1 MRRRARRAELQTASF
16 SVSDKLFSLSGKLFL
31 ALGIFTIAAFWALI
45 KPVGTDPDE
54 SIHLIHAWCGDA
66 GSSGRCP
73 TSKSDT
79 DLQLVPLRI
88 AKGLE
93 CNHKMSRACG
103 KSRYLPA
110 GYLFDASCQNLENAQ
125 ALIEVE
131 KYGIGTYPRP
141 LKQLQALVIGNDPD
155 SSVIRIRLLS
165 VLIATICIGGA
176 LFVVRHGHLKIWIF
190 LILVANP
197 FVLSLIASANPSSWA
212 FSSAIGFGVL
222 ILGLRRADLSTAR
235 PIARCRVFILAAVL
249 TIIALL
255 SRPDLQVL
263 VVAIGLV
270 LTGFVTWRLILTI
283 RDRRVK
289 CVLTTLSLAV
299 IVAGSIP
306 ALSRAEVLFRF
317 PVSSAKSPRTGVTL
331 ILSNLVPGLQYVTGS
346 VIGFPDGIY
355 STALS
360 PWFHLF
366 PVFILYLIELLKVEN
381 RPHLQGNLA
390 AIVLAMLLS
399 LAVILSAHQLLGQ
412 TFPGL
417 IQPRYFAPV
426 SIVGVA
432 TVIRLTKFRT
442 SNRAV
447 SLVSLAWVIGI
458 LVGMAHNTL
467 WYVSGINSVA
477 DLSSLSSVWKM
488 IISDDQSQRWWQ
500 DDIPLRPPVILVL
513 VWAVCWRM
521 AHLGLEILAVDET
534 EKMSRS
540 E

>member
-1 MRRRARRAELQTASF
+1 MRRRARRAELQTASL

-131 KYGIGTYPRP
+131 KSGIGTYPRP
-141 LKQLQALVIGNDPD
+141 LKQLQGLVIGNDPD
-155 SSVIRIRLLS
+155 SSVMRIRLLS

-190 LILVANP
+190 LTLVANP

-222 ILGLRRADLSTAR
+222 ILGLRRADLLTAG
-235 PIARCRVFILAAVL
+235 PIGHCGVFIHATFL
-249 TIIALL
+249 TIIAFL
-255 SRPDLQVL
+255 SRPDIQLL
-263 VVAIGLV
+263 VVTLGLIF
-270 LTGFVTWRLILTI
+270 TGFAVRKMTVAI
-283 RDRRVK
+283 RDRRIK
-289 CVLTTLSLAV
+289 FSLTVLFLGL
-299 IVAGSIP
+299 IVAGSISI
-306 ALSRAEVLFRF
+306 LDRTERF
-317 PVSSAKSPRTGVTL
+317 FSFPNSSANSSRIGIPL
-331 ILSNLVPGLQYVTGS
+331 ILYNLVPGLRYVAGS

-366 PVFILYLIELLKVEN
+366 PIFLLYLIELLKVEN

-399 LAVILSAHQLLGQ
+399 LSVILSAHQLLGQ

-447 SLVSLAWVIGI
+447 SLVSLAWVVGI
-458 LVGMAHNTL
+458 LVGMAHNML

-521 AHLGLEILAVDET
+521 AHLGSEILALDET

-540 E
+540 K